1 MHQKVREIFNS
12 PGIVAWRRSRP
23 PLIMGMIEKWPTAS
37 LWRRPGNSSYQYH
50 AIFSWNEDGTI
61 STIYFIANPN
71 GELLMPMVDKVFGI
85 DPDELIAVP
94 DSEVTDAVQQ
104 LAIDLVYSETPD
116 D

>member
-1 MHQKVREIFNS
+1 
-12 PGIVAWRRSRP
+12 
-23 PLIMGMIEKWPTAS
+23 
-37 LWRRPGNSSYQYH
+37 
-50 AIFSWNEDGTI
+50 
-61 STIYFIANPN
+61 
-71 GELLMPMVDKVFGI
+71 MPMVDKVFGI